1 MHQLLFSYLDV
12 LFFHP
17 LTHVDASNSPN
28 MEDLSQTSQL
38 PSQPDETEMAV
49 SSNDEG
55 NAVGGESEPSEP
67 KVAVDG
73 VEDIVSSTSGFGDQE
88 DGRKAANE
96 DTSLDEKPPSPI
108 SPKLTSRIAVWLE
121 DHEVDQRIIDIIY
134 WKDVKKTAIIFGV
147 KLLVLLFLV
156 YHTALSVVAFFALSV
171 LTVSLLYRIGM
182 MVIGAV
188 QKTGTGS
195 PYKSLLEKDRAI
207 SKERARDI
215 GEMVGARL
223 NCMISKLTRLFLVEE
238 IFASLKFGIFLW
250 ILSCVGKYFSA
261 ITLLIAA
268 TVIAFSVP
276 KLYEEH
282 QVKVDK
288 FLCQVCQKTSEIV
301 QKVKTK
307 VESRFKKNK
316 SE

>member
-17 LTHVDASNSPN
+17 LTHVDASNLPN

-108 SPKLTSRIAVWLE
+108 SRKYLIQGTTKDSRSK
-121 DHEVDQRIIDIIY
+121 IY
-134 WKDVKKTAIIFGV
+134 AFYY
-147 KLLVLLFLV
+147 LF
-156 YHTALSVVAFFALSV
+156 
-171 LTVSLLYRIGM
+171 
-182 MVIGAV
+182 
-188 QKTGTGS
+188 
-195 PYKSLLEKDRAI
+195 
-207 SKERARDI
+207 
-215 GEMVGARL
+215 
-223 NCMISKLTRLFLVEE
+223 
-238 IFASLKFGIFLW
+238 
-250 ILSCVGKYFSA
+250 
-261 ITLLIAA
+261 IT
-268 TVIAFSVP
+268 
-276 KLYEEH
+276 
-282 QVKVDK
+282 
-288 FLCQVCQKTSEIV
+288 
-301 QKVKTK
+301 
-307 VESRFKKNK
+307 
-316 SE
+316 

>member
-1 MHQLLFSYLDV
+1 
-12 LFFHP
+12 
-17 LTHVDASNSPN
+17 

-38 PSQPDETEMAV
+38 SSLPDETEMAV
-49 SSNDEG
+49 NSHDEG
-55 NAVGGESEPSEP
+55 ETVGGDSEP
-67 KVAVDG
+67 KVAVGG
-73 VEDIVSSTSGFGDQE
+73 VEDLASPTSGSVEQE
-88 DGRKAANE
+88 DGKKAE
-96 DTSLDEKPPSPI
+96 SGDRSLDEKPPSPI
-108 SPKLTSRIAVWLE
+108 SSKLTSRIAVWLE
-121 DHEVDQRIIDIIY
+121 EHNVDQRIIDIIY
-134 WKDVKKTAIIFGV
+134 WKDVKKTAVIFGV

-156 YHTALSVVAFFALSV
+156 YHTLLSVVAFFSLSV
-171 LTVSLLYRIGM
+171 LTVSLLYRIGI

-195 PYKSLLEKDRAI
+195 PYKSLLEKDRTI

-223 NCMISKLTRLFLVEE
+223 NCLISKLARLFLVEE

-250 ILSCVGKYFSA
+250 ILSCVGKCFSA

-268 TVIAFSVP
+268 TLIAFTVP

-288 FLCQVCQKTSEIV
+288 FLCQVCQKTKEIV
-301 QKVKTK
+301 QKVKSK